1 MHRNVDASSWES
13 CTLAP
18 PATSDSGTPRPSTR
32 RLRLRPFFPPV
43 GGVRPCTLLRQ
54 RSFAR
59 GPVYALPFPG
69 DALHLV
75 VFGQSRLPETKKK
88 ARLLPALKMRM
99 HCAGAAKFPRQ
110 RLPLAARAQHV
121 NDGREDPPGRHGLSP
136 RSRPALI
143 DSIPPPTDPR
153 DKRLYLRPKRIGNR
167 PRLDLC
173 HAVRHLRPTR
183 IALHYAFI
191 EGYQVEHYLR
201 ISSKANSK
209 EIHWPNGATDRLTK
223 VNAGEVITVKDGPG
237 IVHATAA
244 LKAIVSC

>member
-1 MHRNVDASSWES
+1 MHRNPDASSWES

-32 RLRLRPFFPPV
+32 RLRLRPFF
-43 GGVRPCTLLRQ
+43 
-54 RSFAR
+54 S
-59 GPVYALPFPG
+59 PG
-69 DALHLV
+69 RWGSALHLV
-75 VFGQSRLPETKKK
+75 APAELCPWPRLRSAISRRCPPSRRIRPVPPARDEEK

-153 DKRLYLRPKRIGNR
+153 DKRLYLRPKRIRNR

-173 HAVRHLRPTR
+173 HAVRHFAQLASPSTM
-183 IALHYAFI
+183 L
-191 EGYQVEHYLR
+191 
-201 ISSKANSK
+201 SSK
-209 EIHWPNGATDRLTK
+209 
-223 VNAGEVITVKDGPG
+223 G
-237 IVHATAA
+237 IKSNT
-244 LKAIVSC
+244 IYG